1 MPPVAQTAI
10 RGNGP
15 GSLSAIP
22 AGDRKIPEPIVVPT
36 RTAMALHSPKRRGN
50 SVLALEFVLVEETEG
65 EVMTLW

>member
-1 MPPVAQTAI
+1 
-10 RGNGP
+10 
-15 GSLSAIP
+15 LSAIP